1 METLFYNIKQQNDP
15 STLNYLNYASLIKI
29 ILHKYF
35 YSNNDYLL
43 KIISC
48 IRRECD
54 VTEVV
59 YNHNNRTFVI
69 KVPKGKMTK
78 IQKEIQ
84 RNNTNGLNSTI
95 NEYFYNTISR
105 AFHDFFLYI
114 REDFINSIDLMPDV
128 EIEDAQQVI
137 EAFYALVQN
146 PYLVMHMIQIVSII
160 ESDNCIVINV

>member
-15 STLNYLNYASLIKI
+15 STLNYLNCASLIKI

-35 YSNNDYLL
+35 YSNNNYLL
-43 KIISC
+43 NIISC

-84 RNNTNGLNSTI
+84 RNNTNGMNSSI
-95 NEYFYNTISR
+95 NEYFYNAISR

-114 REDFINSIDLMPDV
+114 RDDFVSSISIMPDL
-128 EIEDAQQVI
+128 EYENAISLK
-137 EAFYALVQN
+137 EAFFALIQN
-146 PYLVMHMIQIVSII
+146 PYLVMNMIQIVSII